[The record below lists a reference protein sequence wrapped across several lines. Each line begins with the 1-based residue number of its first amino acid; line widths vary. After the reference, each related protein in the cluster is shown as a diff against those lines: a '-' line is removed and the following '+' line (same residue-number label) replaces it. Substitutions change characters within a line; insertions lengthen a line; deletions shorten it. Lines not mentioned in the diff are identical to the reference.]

1 MKAGALDRS
10 VTILRQGAPVDDG
23 FQTLPGAWGTLAVR
37 KAQRITSRGREVFE
51 NQGIDALVPMTFVFR
66 DDSVTRNIVPTDK
79 LLYGLKGYDIKSVN
93 EIGRRRGVEVVAVA
107 NADEIETDATLLSE
121 APTGIEW

>member
-66 DDSVTRNIVPTDK
+66 DDSVTRTITPADRISFGGR
-79 LLYGLKGYDIKSVN
+79 LYDLKAVN
-93 EIGRRRGVEVVAVA
+93 ELGRRRGVECVGVA
-107 NADEIETDATLLSE
+107 NDEGTVL
-121 APTGIEW
+121 